1 MIVDESEI
9 AKKIH
14 EYFIN
19 IVKKLRILTEEQTMY
34 SATNQLNEVEMAIF
48 KHKNQSSI
56 KVIND
61 KMEKLG
67 KPIFI
72 SNSLLTRKQKRRL
85 LI

>member
-1 MIVDESEI
+1 
-9 AKKIH
+9 
-14 EYFIN
+14 
-19 IVKKLRILTEEQTMY
+19 MY

-67 KPIFI
+67 KPIFNFKFTSHKETEKEI
-72 SNSLLTRKQKRRL
+72 INLKIKKTS
-85 LI
+85 